1 MNLFQTIRLTC
12 HRLNAACLAD
22 RYIDE
27 RYDHPPYF
35 LPRNDP
41 AKRAH
46 VRIWSDFV
54 TEKMQKNL
62 GCIRLHRGRNAV
74 RMWFACATC
83 WMSFFMEAQWGW
95 NQYDI
100 LWFRCWLCC
109 CIPFHDCVES
119 KKSWF
124 HNDKFPYLSRTRR
137 NFYMLLMD
145 QDPAAQTKAKEAFF
159 QEQVSWFVSP
169 TFYAGFSCCPK
180 CSGKVSGESLRS
192 TLNPIGFRLDHFA
205 ALVYCE
211 LLPRSAEPFPRPWAR
226 SDCFNWLRWKQRI
239 WRCVARSDTSRTNI
253 ILICTKSCQSHAFF
267 SPFLEHVACSN
278 DIFKHGHLSLQD
290 GPYFLGKEIS
300 MVDIALF
307 PFWQRFLWVG
317 SYYRGHQDIEDDL
330 STWTLER
337 GDALCLWTFM
347 NV

>member
-1 MNLFQTIRLTC
+1 MNFFQTIRLTC

-62 GCIRLHRGRNAV
+62 GCIRLHRGRNGCLFSWKPNGGEINTISCGFFVDYVVVAHSMIALRAKRV
-74 RMWFACATC
+74 DFTKISSFTSALSGISTC
-83 WMSFFMEAQWGW
+83 CWWTKIQQPKQRQRKPSFRNKWVDLFLQ
-95 NQYDI
+95 
-100 LWFRCWLCC
+100 
-109 CIPFHDCVES
+109 PFIQV
-119 KKSWF
+119 F
-124 HNDKFPYLSRTRR
+124 H
-137 NFYMLLMD
+137 
-145 QDPAAQTKAKEAFF
+145 
-159 QEQVSWFVSP
+159 VV
-169 TFYAGFSCCPK
+169 PK

-192 TLNPIGFRLDHFA
+192 TLNPIGFKLDHFA

-211 LLPRSAEPFPRPWAR
+211 LLPRSVEPFPRPWAR

-253 ILICTKSCQSHAFF
+253 ILICKKSCQSHAFF

-278 DIFKHGHLSLQD
+278 HIFKHGHLSLQD

-317 SYYRGHQDIEDDL
+317 SYYRGWL
-330 STWTLER
+330 TRT
-337 GDALCLWTFM
+337 
-347 NV
+347 